1 MEDTA
6 QKIFNGAMPTFSSK
20 PYDTLQKCV
29 RKIIPVEDKVCRTN
43 FSGVASPKF
52 KILAWPS
59 KYVFN
64 ASVIDIAQ
72 VHVPDSFTDS
82 LMISKN
88 ADGALLHFRYDA
100 ESKNLTTT
108 EKPYRFFPDDNHS
121 THIKNMENTAQKIF
135 NGVMPK
141 FSSKPYD
148 TLQECVNKI
157 MKSEEK
163 ICVSTGGLSTSEV
176 VHYINLNDKVVKKV
190 GKSKKEATSLYNSH
204 FNEKEDSLFDFKSS
218 ECQIEDWNNVYTDSI
233 PNQERHKEWAEEN
246 LGIRKYLY
254 HNSFALLGAFVYTD
268 QIIVTLTAEN
278 QFNNTVYC
286 RYYDCRRREIPDQF
300 ESVVNPESTV
310 FCARRPGAKYIS
322 ISKNLEEVPEYSI
335 PIVPRIQKPP
345 HYFTVCMA
353 TLYGDEPKFLQIVD
367 FIEYYKLQGAT
378 FFHIYLR
385 NVTDYDRVL
394 LDDYVRT
401 GDIEIIKMHDHHWR
415 DDFMWH
421 NAQINDCHH
430 RNKYF
435 SKWTSVIDVDERME
449 MRSDSYKTITSFLD
463 SVTDPNIVNLHFK
476 VQWII
481 KTDNTPARYE
491 NEKQLI
497 EEMVFHKYQN
507 LSQVGSFW
515 NQPKCIIRPEK
526 IGIMTIHAP
535 LATYSGM
542 RRSLV
547 NESIGVVRHYR
558 NVQQRVFA
566 GALDRMMIHAPFSIS
581 PIAQWID
588 NLLTETILKR
598 VKWVYD
604 VVDVTCDQKQRIY
617 QIHGGLNASCWLEQ
631 QHEKNNLAA

>member
-1 MEDTA
+1 MDLIIGRMLSRCTLLLSLPSI
-6 QKIFNGAMPTFSSK
+6 IFSSISITFSQNVK
-20 PYDTLQKCV
+20 TIEEV
-29 RKIIPVEDKVCRTN
+29 
-43 FSGVASPKF
+43 
-52 KILAWPS
+52 
-59 KYVFN
+59 
-64 ASVIDIAQ
+64 
-72 VHVPDSFTDS
+72 
-82 LMISKN
+82 KN
-88 ADGALLHFRYDA
+88 A
-100 ESKNLTTT
+100 
-108 EKPYRFFPDDNHS
+108 
-121 THIKNMENTAQKIF
+121 
-135 NGVMPK
+135 
-141 FSSKPYD
+141 
-148 TLQECVNKI
+148 
-157 MKSEEK
+157 
-163 ICVSTGGLSTSEV
+163 TSEV
-176 VHYINLNDKVVKKV
+176 VHYINLIDKPNKLK
-190 GKSKKEATSLYNSH
+190 KSKNEATSLYNSH

-218 ECQIEDWNNVYTDSI
+218 ECQVEEWNNIYTDSI

-254 HNSFALLGAFVYTD
+254 HDSFALLGAFVYTD

-300 ESVVNPESTV
+300 ETVVNPESTV

-435 SKWTSVIDVDERME
+435 SKWTAVIDIDERIE

-463 SVTDPNIVNLHFK
+463 SITDPNVVNLHFK

-481 KTDNTPARYE
+481 KPDNTPARYE

-497 EEMVFHKYQN
+497 QEMMFHKYQN

-566 GALDRMMIHAPFSIS
+566 GALDRMMVHAPFSIS

-588 NLLTETILKR
+588 NWLTEKILKR

-631 QHEKNNLAA
+631 QQKKMN

>member
-1 MEDTA
+1 MLSRCTLLLSLPS
-6 QKIFNGAMPTFSSK
+6 IILSSISVTFSQNVK
-20 PYDTLQKCV
+20 TIEEV
-29 RKIIPVEDKVCRTN
+29 
-43 FSGVASPKF
+43 
-52 KILAWPS
+52 
-59 KYVFN
+59 
-64 ASVIDIAQ
+64 
-72 VHVPDSFTDS
+72 
-82 LMISKN
+82 KN
-88 ADGALLHFRYDA
+88 
-100 ESKNLTTT
+100 
-108 EKPYRFFPDDNHS
+108 
-121 THIKNMENTAQKIF
+121 
-135 NGVMPK
+135 
-141 FSSKPYD
+141 
-148 TLQECVNKI
+148 
-157 MKSEEK
+157 
-163 ICVSTGGLSTSEV
+163 STSEV